1 MEQRVYQTLADV
13 LGLDLGDVGMAT
25 SRANTAAWDSL
36 KHIEL
41 VMALET
47 EFGVSLSVAE
57 IEAINSVGDIVR
69 TLQAK
74 A

>member
-1 MEQRVYQTLADV
+1 MEERICQTLADV
-13 LGLDLGDVGMAT
+13 LGLDVGDIGLST
-25 SRANTAAWDSL
+25 SRTNTAAWDSL